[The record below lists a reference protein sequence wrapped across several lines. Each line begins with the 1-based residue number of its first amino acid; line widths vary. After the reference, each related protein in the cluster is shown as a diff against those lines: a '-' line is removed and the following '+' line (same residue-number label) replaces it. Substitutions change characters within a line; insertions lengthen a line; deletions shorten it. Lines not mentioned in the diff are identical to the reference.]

1 MIKKEFTLG
10 IDIDGTVTDPYTF
23 IPHLNQYFNKNF
35 LYNEITTYDLTKL
48 YNIDEEEYLNWYS
61 HYGADIYQTAPL
73 AKDAKKTLSYLKQSY
88 RLIYISA
95 REEEYRLPTMKW
107 FESQGLP
114 FDRVVLTGSPN
125 KIQQAIEYEIDLFLE
140 DHYVASCQ
148 MAQEL
153 NIPILL
159 FDTPYNQ
166 GPLPEQVTRV
176 YSWQEAKQKITQ
188 YTQKVMKR

>member
-1 MIKKEFTLG
+1 MKKEFTLG